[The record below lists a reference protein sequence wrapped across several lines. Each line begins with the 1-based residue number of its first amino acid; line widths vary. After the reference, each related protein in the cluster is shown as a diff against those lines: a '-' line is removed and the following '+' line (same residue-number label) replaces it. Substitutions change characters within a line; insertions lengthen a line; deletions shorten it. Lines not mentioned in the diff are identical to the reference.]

1 MLKRGFE
8 GNDQAPIVMDKEQE
22 RLARAGN
29 VYFKVRYYLR
39 IVTVVLCLLAIIFNL
54 GRYFLGYQLG
64 NDNAF
69 TIILGLSLIHI

>member
-29 VYFKVRYYLR
+29 VYFKVRFYLR
-39 IVTVVLCLLAIIFNL
+39 VLT
-54 GRYFLGYQLG
+54 Y
-64 NDNAF
+64 
-69 TIILGLSLIHI
+69 SP